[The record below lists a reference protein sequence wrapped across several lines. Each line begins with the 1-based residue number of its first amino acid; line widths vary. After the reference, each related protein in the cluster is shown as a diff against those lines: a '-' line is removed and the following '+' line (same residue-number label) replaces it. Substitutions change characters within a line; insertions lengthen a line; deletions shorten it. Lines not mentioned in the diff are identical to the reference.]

1 MNPTCSRFLLLA
13 LLGAM
18 VGPGHLPAAPALSV
32 GSAAGVPGATVPV
45 AVNFTTDTNAPS
57 LQFDLHYATNYLAP
71 GAPVGGSAL
80 ADQLVFYTNGV
91 LPGVYRVLMLS
102 FSNAPLTNGVLVYV
116 PFTIASNAPDH
127 DEGLSL
133 SNVVVSSPDGFAV
146 PATASGGVL
155 AIASPPRFTAITRTN
170 GGVTHLQLVGTS
182 GRTYVLQAAA
192 NLPPPQ
198 WTALQTNVATNGV
211 LGFDDPAPVGFRYY
225 RAVVVP

>member
-1 MNPTCSRFLLLA
+1 MYPTCSRILLLA

-91 LPGVYRVLMLS
+91 LPGVYRALMLS
-102 FSNAPLTNGVLVYV
+102 FYNRSEE
-116 PFTIASNAPDH
+116 H
-127 DEGLSL
+127 
-133 SNVVVSSPDGFAV
+133 
-146 PATASGGVL
+146 
-155 AIASPPRFTAITRTN
+155 
-170 GGVTHLQLVGTS
+170 TS
-182 GRTYVLQAAA
+182 E
-192 NLPPPQ
+192 
-198 WTALQTNVATNGV
+198 
-211 LGFDDPAPVGFRYY
+211 
-225 RAVVVP
+225 